1 MSARQYEI
9 GDAELEI
16 LKILWESHSATVRDV
31 LRQLHEAGRRVAY
44 TTVQTLLTRL
54 EQKGYVRSDKSDFAF
69 VYRARLTRNRVT
81 RSRLKSLVR
90 ELYDGAAGPLVLQL
104 VRSEQLTAD
113 EISELQKLV
122 DRLDGESTRSA
133 SRPELDE

>member
-1 MSARQYEI
+1 MGAKQYEI

-16 LKILWESHSATVRDV
+16 LKILWDSGAVTVRDV
-31 LRQLHEAGRRVAY
+31 LGQLHEAGRRVAY

-69 VYRARLTRNRVT
+69 VYRAKLTRNRVT
-81 RSRLKSLVR
+81 QSKLKALVR

-104 VRSEQLTAD
+104 VRNEQLTAD
-113 EISELQKLV
+113 EIGELQKLV
-122 DRLDGESTRSA
+122 DRLDGESDA
-133 SRPELDE
+133 